1 MKYLELEFTIN
12 PYNRNAADLLTAL
25 AADAGLD
32 FIPISREIY
41 FMACQKELLQT
52 KAGQDFLTLLG
63 STDWKE
69 DAEKL
74 LGYDFSDCG
83 KVMEVQAAIPWF

>member
-1 MKYLELEFTIN
+1 MISQSQ
-12 PYNRNAADLLTAL
+12 ADAGICLANI

-52 KAGQDFLTLLG
+52 NAGQDFCPCLGRPIGRKTLRSSQG
-63 STDWKE
+63 MTFRIVAK
-69 DAEKL
+69 
-74 LGYDFSDCG
+74 
-83 KVMEVQAAIPWF
+83 